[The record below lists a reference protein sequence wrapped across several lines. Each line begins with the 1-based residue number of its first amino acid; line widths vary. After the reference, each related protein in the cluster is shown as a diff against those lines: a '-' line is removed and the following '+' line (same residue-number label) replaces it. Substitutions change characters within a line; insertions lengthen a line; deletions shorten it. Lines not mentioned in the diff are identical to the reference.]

1 MRFNRLAYLGWVLL
15 SMSLLLSCKSKK
27 LSVVTFSDL
36 DGRWNIVELNGKSL
50 NPNETDQ
57 LLELDMAR
65 NILSGKAGCNRMM
78 GRVEYD
84 KTRKH
89 IIRFL
94 DISSTRRAC
103 PNLKFEQELLEALGN
118 VARFEVQGESVPISE
133 VVLYGINNDKL
144 LVLKR

>member
-1 MRFNRLAYLGWVLL
+1 MWFNRLVYLGWVLL

-27 LSVVTFSDL
+27 LPVVTFSDL

-65 NILSGKAGCNRMM
+65 DILSGKAGCNRMM

-84 KTRKH
+84 KIYRQ
-89 IIRFL
+89 L
-94 DISSTRRAC
+94 VG
-103 PNLKFEQELLEALGN
+103 L
-118 VARFEVQGESVPISE
+118 VQI
-133 VVLYGINNDKL
+133 
-144 LVLKR
+144 